1 MNKRT
6 IKQELDNLPDIDSE
20 EEDIVC
26 AMRDEAEF
34 SRNWINDCILRQ
46 HSKKIGDNRL
56 NARTRKLIKVK
67 SYMTYI
73 GLSKKLQNNLKRKE
87 KALLS
92 EIQES

>member
-1 MNKRT
+1 MSNHT

-26 AMRDEAEF
+26 AMNDEAEF
-34 SRNWINDCILRQ
+34 SRNWINDCILRRY
-46 HSKKIGDNRL
+46 SKKIGDNRL
-56 NARTRKLIKVK
+56 SARIRKLIKIK

-73 GLSKKLQNNLKRKE
+73 GLSKKLQNNLRRKE

-92 EIQES
+92 EIQEP